1 MVVRI
6 ACQIYY
12 KILMFD
18 GHFRSFLYIYIYTY
32 VVFDGPPLLRKKRL
46 FDYHP
51 NPSEGAHSF
60 LTVLI
65 TPINPFQNFATWNS
79 PIHLNLSCWAPVL
92 DFGVRWAIWL
102 HVTSRGIPIRF
113 CVGDLKWF
121 NRWENKKRSSAKQ
134 VNILSKVTLHLC
146 NLEQQYVYIYIYI
159 QFRISWHGVDVVKL
173 LTFLHVGVS

>member
-1 MVVRI
+1 MS
-6 ACQIYY
+6 
-12 KILMFD
+12 KK
-18 GHFRSFLYIYIYTY
+18 YIYIYIY
-32 VVFDGPPLLRKKRL
+32 FDGCALRQTQSEDNLFVIKYLAILGDLSYVMCDFKSTFKKKTPLRLSSKPLRR
-46 FDYHP
+46 
-51 NPSEGAHSF
+51 GAF
-60 LTVLI
+60 FFNRV

-146 NLEQQYVYIYIYI
+146 NLEQQYVYIYIYTYVYIYI
-159 QFRISWHGVDVVKL
+159 QFRIS
-173 LTFLHVGVS
+173 